1 MTIDNYAWLEAICI
15 FMAFVVFMPGTTLP
29 LLAVIASLG
38 PLKQCTVIFLH
49 IHSSLI
55 EHVFI
60 FFFKN
65 YICMVK
71 EGLKTPFPHF

>member
-1 MTIDNYAWLEAICI
+1 
-15 FMAFVVFMPGTTLP
+15 MPGTTLP

-55 EHVFI
+55 EHIVI
-60 FFFKN
+60 FFLKN
-65 YICMVK
+65 YIIMGK
-71 EGLKTPFPHF
+71 EGLNTPFPHF